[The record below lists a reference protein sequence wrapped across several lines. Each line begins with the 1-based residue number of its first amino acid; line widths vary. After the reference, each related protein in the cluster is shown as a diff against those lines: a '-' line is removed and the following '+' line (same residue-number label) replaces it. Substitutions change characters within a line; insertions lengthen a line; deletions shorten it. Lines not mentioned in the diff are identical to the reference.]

1 MNIIEEHYR
10 KNFSILVKKLSGF
23 LGHHSAEDALQNS
36 YMRAIQYCKCEDSF
50 NKYFGGILRNC
61 IKDIQRDNILRGIV
75 DRNLEQHLT
84 IFNTTYHSPEEEM
97 AAKEDVSDIQ
107 KKINQR
113 PEAQR
118 DVLQAFFI
126 EQRSYNEILK
136 LIPDTNYPYLRKI
149 VSSFRKE
156 LM

>member
-1 MNIIEEHYR
+1 
-10 KNFSILVKKLSGF
+10 
-23 LGHHSAEDALQNS
+23 
-36 YMRAIQYCKCEDSF
+36 MRAIQYCKCEDSF

-126 EQRSYNEILK
+126 EQRSYDEILK